1 MKANF
6 KYILAIVIICSLAVT
21 ADVFSNEND
30 TTSLRPISEVSE
42 EKVAEAMKP
51 KYYTFSTPEEAIE
64 FMENSENSA
73 EYARGIL
80 PQMAKDVLEYAEKLL
95 NNTHDGFI
103 VVDKSRMKLFK
114 YNKFGEQEHEFGIA
128 CARNYGTKHKK
139 RDSRTP
145 EGFFSVKQIQNSTD
159 WHYIDDDGNVSP
171 RAGDFGP
178 RFIRLNIPV
187 TTQIGIH
194 GTSAPG
200 SIGGR
205 RSHGCI
211 RLTNENIMKVVEMV
225 DSGMPVIISPGKRDM
240 EVNKEE
246 GFYVPKVNTYLPD
259 SVKTTGK

>member
-1 MKANF
+1 MHHINYTLTF
-6 KYILAIVIICSLAVT
+6 IILGLLAVS
-21 ADVFSNEND
+21 ADLFSSENNP
-30 TTSLRPISEVSE
+30 TSVRPQSEVSE

-51 KYYTFSTPEEAIE
+51 AYYTFATPEEAIK
-64 FMENSENSA
+64 FMEDSENRDQ
-73 EYARGIL
+73 YARGIL

-103 VVDKSRMKLFK
+103 VVDKDRMKLIK
-114 YNKFGEQEHEFGIA
+114 YNKFGEQEQIFGIA

-145 EGFFSVKQIQNSTD
+145 EGFFSVKQIQNSTS

-194 GTSAPG
+194 GTSAPS

-225 DSGMPVIISPGKRDM
+225 DSGMPVIVSPGKKDM
-240 EVNKEE
+240 AVNKQE
-246 GFYVPKVNTYLPD
+246 GFYVPKVNTILPD
-259 SVKTTGK
+259 SVIAKKN